1 MSRLLIT
8 TLALLTSLATPV
20 LALESA
26 PAVSTRATVSLVSE
40 TDEVFPGTPFR
51 IGLRFRL
58 APGWHTYWRNP
69 GDAGVAP
76 ELDLALAKGAVAGPI
91 GWPAPQ
97 RLAEGPLMTYAY
109 TGEVLLPLTITPA
122 PSMQGPGMPA
132 PGTPTAGT
140 PAPGTLAPGTLAAEV
155 GATTIAADARWLVC
169 KQICVPEQA
178 HFTLVLPA
186 GVLPAGVLPTGV
198 LPTGVLPAGDRPPV
212 GLPAGAPRS
221 GNTTLSPQAP
231 LFAAADLRIPRPS
244 PWPAH
249 IAADGTFWVR
259 GAELNAATVTDAWFI
274 PATAGTILDAAPQS
288 LSTGPGGLA
297 LSLKPGPAFKPAAD
311 LDGVLAVL
319 DRSGRETDVTLSA
332 TPGAPPSELTI
343 GLPEVLGFAFLG
355 GLILNLMPCVF
366 PVLAMKAVGVA
377 AGVAHG
383 RTRGHAVSYTAGVL
397 LAFAALGGAL
407 LAARAAGVAA
417 GWGFQFASPVF
428 VAAMAWLLFG
438 VGLNLSGVFEIGGRL
453 AGAGQHLAARRG
465 HIGSFFTGLLAV
477 LVATPCTAPFMGVAI
492 AAALAAPPAET
503 IVVFLAMGLGLAAPY
518 ALFAAVPALGRLV
531 PPPGRWM
538 DRLREGLAFPM
549 YGASAWLVWVI
560 SQEAG
565 PAGVLGALAGVV
577 LLGFAAWVVGLAQQ
591 QTGRT
596 RRIAQSVAAAA
607 LLLALVLL
615 SGISAAPPAAS
626 PAEADAEAY
635 SATRLAALHAEGR
648 PVFVNMTA
656 AWCVTCLVNE
666 RVAIASTPV
675 RDAFAARHVAYL
687 KGDWTRQDGA
697 ITAFLREHGR
707 EGVPLYIYFPPGEQ
721 APEVLPQILTGQTVL
736 RAIGA
741 G

>member
-1 MSRLLIT
+1 MPRLLILSLML
-8 TLALLTSLATPV
+8 LAGLGAQA
-20 LALESA
+20 LALEST
-26 PAVSTRATVSLVSE
+26 PAVSARATVSLVSD
-40 TDEVFPGTPFR
+40 TDAVAPGTSFR

-76 ELDLALAKGAVAGPI
+76 ELDLALPKGATAGPL

-109 TGEVLLPLTITPA
+109 TGEVLLPLTVTLAPATPA
-122 PSMQGPGMPA
+122 GSLA
-132 PGTPTAGT
+132 DAGTPTAETSAAGPSAAGASAAGPSAAGPSTAGLATAGDGT
-140 PAPGTLAPGTLAAEV
+140 
-155 GATTIAADARWLVC
+155 TTIAADARWLVC

-178 HFTLVLPA
+178 HFTLVLSA
-186 GVLPAGVLPTGV
+186 AHLAAATSS
-198 LPTGVLPAGDRPPV
+198 ASQ
-212 GLPAGAPRS
+212 AAPS
-221 GNTTLSPQAP
+221 AQAP
-231 LFAAADLRIPRPS
+231 LFASADRRIPRPS
-244 PWPAH
+244 PWAAH
-249 IAADGTFWVR
+249 IAPDGTLWLR
-259 GAELNAATVTDAWFI
+259 GAELNAATVTDAWFM
-274 PATAGTILDAAPQS
+274 PTTAGVVQGAELQR
-288 LSTGPGGLA
+288 LSTGRGSMT
-297 LSLKPGPAFKPAAD
+297 LSLKPGPEFKPAD
-311 LDGVLAVL
+311 NLDGVLAVL
-319 DRSGRETDVTLSA
+319 DRSRQETDVTVSA
-332 TPGAPPSELTI
+332 IPGAPPAELTI
-343 GLPEVLGFAFLG
+343 SLARVLGFAFLG

-366 PVLAMKAVGVA
+366 PVLAMKALGLA
-377 AGVAHG
+377 AGAAHG
-383 RTRGHAVSYTAGVL
+383 RMRGHALSYTAGVL

-407 LAARAAGVAA
+407 LVARAGGAAA

-438 VGLNLSGVFEIGGRL
+438 VGLNLSGVFEIGSRL
-453 AGAGQHLAARRG
+453 AGAGQHLAARGG
-465 HIGSFFTGLLAV
+465 HTGSFFTGLLAV

-503 IVVFLAMGLGLAAPY
+503 IIVFLAMGLGLAAPY
-518 ALFAAVPALGRLV
+518 ALFAAMPALGRMV

-538 DRLREGLAFPM
+538 DLLRQGLAFPM

-565 PAGVLGALAGVV
+565 PAGVLGTVVGLV
-577 LLGFAAWVVGLAQQ
+577 LLGFAAWVVGVAQQ
-591 QTGRT
+591 ETGRT
-596 RRIAQSVAAAA
+596 RRFAHSVAAAA
-607 LLLALVLL
+607 LLTALAVL
-615 SGISAAPPAAS
+615 SGIGAAPPVGSVPEAG
-626 PAEADAEAY
+626 AEAF
-635 SATRLAALHAEGR
+635 SAARLAMLHAEGR

-687 KGDWTRQDGA
+687 KGDWTRQDAA

-707 EGVPLYIYFPPGEQ
+707 EGVPLYVYFPPGEQ
-721 APEVLPQILTGQTVL
+721 PPEVLPQILTEQTVL